1 MLFKVGRRYLNCGL
15 IPKVYKW
22 DKFHLHQAM
31 YRCRVRERRECTIVL
46 AFSVHQRG
54 RLEILRSLLDVL
66 VDLRQR
72 LSKLQTCLALMD
84 GLHGRDHCLM
94 YDLGCLMLLGKL
106 QRRRLRKMLRRLKS
120 SIKSFYSITIFIMKI
135 TDDK

>member
-1 MLFKVGRRYLNCGL
+1 M
-15 IPKVYKW
+15 
-22 DKFHLHQAM
+22 
-31 YRCRVRERRECTIVL
+31 
-46 AFSVHQRG
+46 
-54 RLEILRSLLDVL
+54 LDVL

-120 SIKSFYSITIFIMKI
+120 SIKSVDSITILIMKI